1 MRWISTKRAGLWFA
15 RIARW
20 TSRKDRRFTCFC
32 AYGGTTGALLRYAG
46 NLCGVSR
53 ETNGG
58 YGYRSSFELTPV
70 GGFELATPS
79 PEEENGPLVAYEDG
93 SDLIDLP
100 ASEDCY
106 QTTMSSWNR
115 RPTVEMRLHDEESG
129 FSPSSVHMPCI
140 KKGQLI
146 HRFDMLRQN
155 VLCVWAIALSASE
168 QVSRETMENNRVLRA
183 STRAVACQ
191 RRKTCFAGVG
201 RSRCRSWHFEQELVC
216 GGETHCR
223 DNGDAGSSRGVHHL

>member
-1 MRWISTKRAGLWFA
+1 MRWINTKRAGLWFP

-93 SDLIDLP
+93 SDLMLIYQRARLLP
-100 ASEDCY
+100 DDDVFMESKACCG
-106 QTTMSSWNR
+106 
-115 RPTVEMRLHDEESG
+115 DE
-129 FSPSSVHMPCI
+129 
-140 KKGQLI
+140 
-146 HRFDMLRQN
+146 
-155 VLCVWAIALSASE
+155 SA
-168 QVSRETMENNRVLRA
+168 R
-183 STRAVACQ
+183 
-191 RRKTCFAGVG
+191 
-201 RSRCRSWHFEQELVC
+201 
-216 GGETHCR
+216 
-223 DNGDAGSSRGVHHL
+223 